1 MEERALTEEL
11 IGYDTSTPEGIGLC
25 AGFVKGW
32 LDARDIVAHQ
42 IGVRDLPV
50 TIAEVG
56 PSDAAHTVL
65 LHGHLD
71 VVPGRP
77 EQFQPR
83 IDGDRLY
90 GRGAYDMKGALAC
103 LMLAIA
109 DLREQREVRV
119 RLGIVPDEESE
130 EESDRAGDRL
140 VQNGF
145 LGDFAI
151 TGEPTDMNIGVAAK
165 GVLAMRIQVSGRAAH
180 GATPWLGENAI
191 LRAYEVFR
199 EIESLPFAGQSS
211 ELFDRPSIN
220 LGRILGGDALNK
232 VPDTCF
238 IDVDVRYLPEQDP
251 DTILAEVGGL
261 TEARVISTFSRPPAV
276 VDPESVYV
284 RALRAAATRHSAGQV
299 RGVVGRDG
307 ASDAVSFLRP
317 ACPPWNSGRWGTAIM
332 ALTSGS
338 RWHRCPGIADPSWTS
353 STSFRARSPPSHPP
367 PAERVDRDGRRAA
380 QREPRRRR
388 GLRGSARRPAPRDL
402 GGAEELGGGRGGS

>member
-1 MEERALTEEL
+1 MEERTLTEKL
-11 IGYDTSTPEGIGLC
+11 IGYDTSTAEGIGLC
-25 AGFVKGW
+25 AGFIKGW
-32 LDARDIVAHQ
+32 LEARDIVARQ

-50 TIAEVG
+50 TIADVG
-56 PSDAAHTVL
+56 PEDAPHTVL
-65 LHGHLD
+65 LHGHVD

-77 EQFQPR
+77 EQFEPR
-83 IDGDRLY
+83 LDGDRLY

-103 LMLAIA
+103 LLLALA
-109 DLREQREVRV
+109 DLRAQDRVRV
-119 RLGIVPDEESE
+119 RMGIVPDEESE
-130 EESDRAGDRL
+130 EDDDRAGDRL
-140 VQNGF
+140 VKAGF

-151 TGEPTDMNIGVAAK
+151 TGEPTDMDVGVAAK

-191 LRAYEVFR
+191 LRAHQVFR

-251 DTILAEVGGL
+251 AAILDEVGGL
-261 TEARVISTFSRPPAV
+261 SGARVISTFSRPPAV

-284 RALRAAATRHSAGQV
+284 RALQAAATEHSTGQA

-307 ASDAVSFLRP
+307 ASDAVSFLRAGVP
-317 ACPPWNSGRWGTAIM
+317 AVEFGPVGDGHHGPDEWISISSLSAYRRSIVNFVHELPN
-332 ALTSGS
+332 ALA
-338 RWHRCPGIADPSWTS
+338 ADAAP
-353 STSFRARSPPSHPP
+353 
-367 PAERVDRDGRRAA
+367 DGA
-380 QREPRRRR
+380 
-388 GLRGSARRPAPRDL
+388 
-402 GGAEELGGGRGGS
+402 GG